1 MRPAVL
7 TLAIAALF
15 AGGAHAHA
23 EDDGAAPPPPE
34 PEIAQIA
41 QPAQIAQTAPATT
54 PARWC
59 APELDALPG
68 EVCSFVPA
76 KESAGPRTLVIYL
89 HGVIQ
94 PDSGWQWTQQRG
106 AARVGAKYGFS
117 VLMPRGRRGIGP
129 KTMED
134 WWTWPTAAS
143 AQKTHEDA
151 MIAEWDAAR
160 AELER
165 RTGKRFE
172 RVYVFGF
179 SNGAYYATSLA
190 MRGRLPVSG
199 YGVFAGGSGA
209 TYLERAGAQTKQR
222 APIFVGWG
230 GKDKAHRDQEALV
243 RMLRKLKWPSKSLGQ
258 KRAGHAMTDDQ
269 VAQAVAFLAGPP
281 PAAKPG
287 RPKKK
292 R

>member
-1 MRPAVL
+1 
-7 TLAIAALF
+7 
-15 AGGAHAHA
+15 
-23 EDDGAAPPPPE
+23 
-34 PEIAQIA
+34 
-41 QPAQIAQTAPATT
+41 
-54 PARWC
+54 
-59 APELDALPG
+59 
-68 EVCSFVPA
+68 VCSFVPT
-76 KESAGPRTLVIYL
+76 KEASGPRTLVIFL

-94 PDSGWQWTQQRG
+94 PDTGWQWAQQRG
-106 AARVGAKYGFS
+106 AARAGAKHGFS

-151 MIAEWDAAR
+151 LIAEWDAAR

-190 MRGRLPVSG
+190 MRARLPVAG

-209 TYLERAGAQTKQR
+209 TYLERAGARAKER

-230 GKDKAHRDQEALV
+230 GKDKAHADQEALV

-258 KRAGHAMTDDQ
+258 KRAGHAMTDEQ
-269 VAQAVAFLAGPP
+269 VTQAVAFLSGR
-281 PAAKPG
+281 PAARPG